1 LQPVADLP
9 NDEPIHAT
17 HPTSSHED
25 AFAVGG
31 LASSQQRRYEVHWSP
46 IKRGVAST
54 CSLDR
59 KVQAHSILGLS
70 SKAGRPPKWMRRAS
84 SVSCGFGGSIVSCGA
99 KDKVVRMRT
108 YVEQPDLVKLS
119 DDFETT
125 IASSPVSDY
134 CQVMASRAMTPGEAQ
149 LWAFMQVI
157 FETDARQQLLDTLG
171 YDPDAISQATLSHG
185 DEPVMNGV
193 SSLSLE
199 DKHAS
204 TGMSKST
211 EEMVKK
217 ALLVGNFE
225 AAVECCFKT
234 GNLADA
240 LVLASCGGEELWHKT
255 QQRYFDEQSGK
266 RPFLTTVNAV
276 MRNQLADLVPNS
288 DPKNWHETLA
298 ILCTYGRSEEF
309 PSLCMAL
316 GDLLDGAGNPQSAS
330 LCYMCAL
337 SLEGAVRFWRSQL
350 QEANTKKGGTDISA
364 VHDFVVKVSV
374 FLMAIGQNVTLEAE
388 DSSVFS
394 SYASSLADQ
403 GLLVA
408 AAKYSKGDSPESM
421 ILRDRLYRSKATGEC
436 LAAMGNLPPD
446 FPFDYSDIQPSRG
459 PTIDRA
465 AQEAQRQA
473 AAAQQAA
480 YEAQQAAYE
489 AQQAAY
495 EAQQQAAYE
504 AQKAAY
510 EAQQEELR
518 RAQEEQQAAFMSYDQ
533 TSQAPTH
540 AMDSNA
546 LPPGWMEFQD
556 PASGQYY
563 YANQTTGET
572 TWDRPQMPIAVPQP
586 TTVPQPGPLQ
596 DQQNGV
602 SSLRSPSTKKRLAD
616 KYGDGFVT
624 SSSHPEL
631 ASQYGNVGTG
641 NPYGTTSRPG
651 TAALPSTQATTPT
664 PADDGVIPELPTEYL
679 PISECLSSLMDALK
693 ESGLSVVDKRLISE
707 AEKALAIMVRRL
719 ALQEISDEVAQQLL
733 NMCGY
738 LTAYDFRTATAVL
751 TALVS
756 SDWRDHKDWLKGTK
770 SLLQLASKKYGQ

>member
-1 LQPVADLP
+1 MPVADLP
-9 NDEPIHAT
+9 NDTPDETMPPAAGA
-17 HPTSSHED
+17 ED
-25 AFAVGG
+25 AFGASG
-31 LASSQQRRYEVHWSP
+31 LASSQQRRYEVQWSP

-70 SKAGRPPKWMRRAS
+70 SRVGRPPKWMRRAS
-84 SVSCGFGGSIVSCGA
+84 SVSCGFGGSVVSCGA
-99 KDKVVRMRT
+99 KDRIVCIRSFA
-108 YVEQPDLVKLS
+108 EQPELVKIS
-119 DDFETT
+119 NDFEAT
-125 IASSPVSDY
+125 IASTQVSDY
-134 CQVMASRAMTPGEAQ
+134 CQVKASQATTPGEAQ

-171 YDPDAISQATLSHG
+171 YDPEAIAQAAVSYAE
-185 DEPVMNGV
+185 DPIMNGV
-193 SSLSLE
+193 
-199 DKHAS
+199 AS
-204 TGMSKST
+204 HSVEEKGSAGGMSKAT
-211 EEMVKK
+211 EEIVKK

-225 AAVECCFKT
+225 VAVECCFKT

-266 RPFLTTVNAV
+266 RPFLSTVSAV
-276 MRNQLADLVPNS
+276 MGNRLAEFVQSS
-288 DPKNWHETLA
+288 DPKNWPETLA
-298 ILCTYGRSEEF
+298 ILCTYGRSDEF
-309 PSLCMAL
+309 PSLCVGL
-316 GDLLDGAGNPQSAS
+316 GDLLENAGNTQSAS

-337 SLEGAVRFWRSQL
+337 SLEGAVRFWRVQL
-350 QEANTKKGGTDISA
+350 QEANEKKGDVDITA
-364 VHDFVVKVSV
+364 VHDFVVKVSI
-374 FLMAIGQNVTLEAE
+374 FLSAIGQNVNLEPE
-388 DSSVFS
+388 DSKVFS
-394 SYASSLADQ
+394 LYASRLADQ
-403 GLLVA
+403 GLLVP
-408 AAKYSKGDSPESM
+408 AAKYSKGDSPEGL

-436 LAAMGNLPPD
+436 LAAMGNIPPE

-473 AAAQQAA
+473 LAAQQAA
-480 YEAQQAAYE
+480 YEAEQAELQRQQQERQAAAASSYE
-489 AQQAAY
+489 QN
-495 EAQQQAAYE
+495 
-504 AQKAAY
+504 
-510 EAQQEELR
+510 
-518 RAQEEQQAAFMSYDQ
+518 
-533 TSQAPTH
+533 APTP
-540 AMDSNA
+540 APAADPNA
-546 LPPGWMEFQD
+546 LPPGWMALQD

-572 TWDRPQMPIAVPQP
+572 TWDRPHVPLVVSQPAPTPQP
-586 TTVPQPGPLQ
+586 AQTHEQP
-596 DQQNGV
+596 NGG
-602 SSLRSPSTKKRLAD
+602 SRLLSPNNKKKRLAD

-624 SSSHPEL
+624 SASHPEL

-651 TAALPSTQATTPT
+651 TASLASSQATTTNMP
-664 PADDGVIPELPTEYL
+664 DDGAIPELQADFV
-679 PISECLSSLMDALK
+679 PIKECLTSLMDALK
-693 ESGLSVVDKRLISE
+693 DSGLSAVDKRLIVE
-707 AEKALAIMVRRL
+707 AEKALVIMLRRL
-719 ALQEISDEVAQQLL
+719 AIQEISDDIAQQLL